1 MIMTDAANTSDGA
14 VERDAL
20 GKRIIA
26 LAERLAEWSETP
38 DGLTCTYLTS
48 VHRAVAGELRG
59 MMQAAGMSATI
70 DDVGNVVGRYPA
82 ADSAART
89 LIVASHYDTVIN
101 AGNYDGRLG
110 VLAGIVA
117 VEQLHRSGRR
127 LPFHVDVIGFA
138 EEEGVRFSVP
148 YIGSTAIA
156 GRFDRRVLQ
165 RRDAS
170 GQSVADLIH
179 KAGLNPEAV
188 PSLAR
193 RPGDLVGYLE
203 VHIEQGP
210 VLLQEDL
217 PVGVVTSIAGTTRLG
232 VTVNGMSGHAGTV
245 PMALR
250 RDAAAAAAEIVL
262 YVEKR
267 CAAAPTLVGTVG
279 RLGVPGGATNVIPGR
294 CELSLDIRAA
304 DDGTRDAA
312 VADVLAEIERI
323 AKRRKV
329 SIETKDLQRA
339 PAVPCSPRLQEQLA
353 AAVGRAGIPVRH
365 LPSGAGHDAASF
377 SGVTDI
383 GMLFVRCGN
392 GGISHSP
399 LETITAADADVATRI
414 LIDVLEHF
422 EPGSATS

>member
-110 VLAGIVA
+110 ILTGIVA
-117 VEQLHRSGRR
+117 VEQLHRSARR

-165 RRDAS
+165 RRHSSQVPQAS
-170 GQSVADLIH
+170 DSAPKPKFRLREKAPIGCDVQIVGFLTAYQTYSHGEWKSLI
-179 KAGLNPEAV
+179 LY
-188 PSLAR
+188 SL
-193 RPGDLVGYLE
+193 
-203 VHIEQGP
+203 
-210 VLLQEDL
+210 
-217 PVGVVTSIAGTTRLG
+217 
-232 VTVNGMSGHAGTV
+232 
-245 PMALR
+245 
-250 RDAAAAAAEIVL
+250 
-262 YVEKR
+262 
-267 CAAAPTLVGTVG
+267 
-279 RLGVPGGATNVIPGR
+279 
-294 CELSLDIRAA
+294 
-304 DDGTRDAA
+304 
-312 VADVLAEIERI
+312 
-323 AKRRKV
+323 
-329 SIETKDLQRA
+329 
-339 PAVPCSPRLQEQLA
+339 
-353 AAVGRAGIPVRH
+353 
-365 LPSGAGHDAASF
+365 
-377 SGVTDI
+377 
-383 GMLFVRCGN
+383 
-392 GGISHSP
+392 
-399 LETITAADADVATRI
+399 
-414 LIDVLEHF
+414 
-422 EPGSATS
+422 